1 MFHARWRE
9 LIPPAGLIWMEF
21 IDSAS
26 LKVELHLCLY
36 CVQKSRSEI
45 GAALTD
51 TRRLKAICQPV
62 SWSQIRVRN
71 QQLPKRI
78 NSKSGKFPL
87 PQSWWFACLACLLDN
102 KRWIRWRRRPATPAN
117 LFTANHAITCA
128 SNIGIWGAVAWQ
140 QRGAPSVLLLLF
152 TLVWT
157 LRLQRVAPC
166 LPACQVDPVGSVTRV
181 EETGSWHACSRG
193 VAYHWFCKR
202 KTIKHNV
209 L

>member
-87 PQSWWFACLACLLDN
+87 SQSWWFACLACLLDN
-102 KRWIRWRRRPATPAN
+102 KRWIRWRRRPATLAN
-117 LFTANHAITCA
+117 WELVYRKSRNHLCEQYWDTAWWHG
-128 SNIGIWGAVAWQ
+128 S
-140 QRGAPSVLLLLF
+140 SVVPRLCCCYCSHLCEPYAF
-152 TLVWT
+152 KEW
-157 LRLQRVAPC
+157 LRAC
-166 LPACQVDPVGSVTRV
+166 LPAKLIQWDLLPGLRKQAVGMPAV
-181 EETGSWHACSRG
+181 EG
-193 VAYHWFCKR
+193 
-202 KTIKHNV
+202 
-209 L
+209 